1 MLCTAL
7 ISASRSSVR
16 PAILTRR
23 VAAPSLQLIARH
35 QSSKANDE
43 QALKAAR
50 KLNDKLQENW
60 KGPVLTYEQLKP
72 KTLSPSNDA
81 YLIDVREPDEV
92 MQGSIPSSV
101 NLPLSVLA
109 NSLNLNAQAFRSQH
123 GFDKPGKAQEVV
135 FYCRSGKRSASACD
149 TARRNG
155 YENIINYEG
164 SWLDWVSREGDGKG
178 TSA

>member
-1 MLCTAL
+1 MLRIVL
-7 ISASRSSVR
+7 INASRSSVR
-16 PAILTRR
+16 PGLLTRG
-23 VAAPSLQLIARH
+23 VVAPSRLLARSL
-35 QSSKANDE
+35 SSKAHDE

-60 KGPVLTYEQLKP
+60 KSPVLTYEQLKP
-72 KTLSPSNDA
+72 RTLSPSTDA

-123 GFDKPGKAQEVV
+123 GFDKPGKAQEIV

-149 TARRNG
+149 IARRNG
-155 YENIINYEG
+155 HENIINYEG
-164 SWLDWVSREGDGKG
+164 SWLDWVSREGNGRG
-178 TSA
+178 SP